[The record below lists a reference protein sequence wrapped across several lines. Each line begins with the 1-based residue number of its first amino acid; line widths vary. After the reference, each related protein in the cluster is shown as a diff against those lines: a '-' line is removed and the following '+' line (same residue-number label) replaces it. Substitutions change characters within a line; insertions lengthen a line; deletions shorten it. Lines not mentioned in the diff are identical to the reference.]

1 MSILKKGLKG
11 APVKRLQ
18 AKLGVTADGDFGPGT
33 EKALKEFQKSKGLA
47 VDGIAGPDTFTAIG
61 LPELVLLRR
70 GLKGAQ
76 VKALQTALGIS
87 ADGSFGPA
95 TEKAVLEF
103 QIRNGLTVDGL
114 AGPATLAK
122 AGVAGFTAATV
133 AAANVQADE
142 AHFESEA
149 MPEMKDNAVVSAS
162 SSSSGKSVDQ
172 IAAELKETVAKLA
185 AAGKPAAAV
194 SSSAPAAAPAKST
207 EEIAAEMKATV
218 EALAKAKPAPAPKE
232 SVWGKVKGWF

>member
-18 AKLGVTADGDFGPGT
+18 EKLGVKADGDFGPGT
-33 EKALKEFQKSKGLA
+33 EKALKEFQKASGLA

-76 VKALQTALGIS
+76 VKKLQEALGIS
-87 ADGSFGPA
+87 ADGAFGPA
-95 TEKAVLEF
+95 TEKAVIEF
-103 QIRNGLTVDGL
+103 QIRNGLEVDGL

-122 AGVAGFTAATV
+122 AGVTGFTAATV
-133 AAANVQADE
+133 AAAGVKADE
-142 AHFESEA
+142 QHFESEA

-162 SSSSGKSVDQ
+162 SSSAGKSVDQ
-172 IAAELKETVAKLA
+172 IAAEMKETVQKLA
-185 AAGKPAAAV
+185 AASK
-194 SSSAPAAAPAKST
+194 PAAAPAAKSA
-207 EEIAAEMKATV
+207 EEVAAEMKATV